1 MSALIAY
8 VASTW
13 VRLDDEADW
22 RMPDYPA
29 VSDAAVVISDFGA
42 DALTGEIELE
52 GSPVHAPALI
62 SRKLAAQGAADGE
75 TRVLIHALQ
84 KSSSRYQAIYT
95 AINLAQWQRLMQWR
109 QARPRVC
116 LMVPVMS
123 LLWRQVGPN
132 RGVVAHSGR
141 QLILLAQSDK
151 RLIHC
156 TTVGFSESVAD
167 LETAARALGERVRAE
182 LAVTPALGED
192 FKVVW
197 HVVLSKVDSDESRP
211 TSEALAGAF
220 VDATGLNVELAPSQI
235 LGGEGAAHLE
245 SSLPSLW
252 RAHSFL
258 ASVNPLTERISWGLE
273 RWAWVWSGLMCSVAL
288 VSLIVAGGL
297 FARVHRVNNEA
308 AQIRMQAE
316 ALHEQ
321 IVQLKP
327 QTVMP
332 TGFDAW
338 SQELIA
344 QQVTQKKFDV
354 ERIVKTVGN
363 AAHTSG
369 VAILRIYTVSPPVG
383 KGRPDVGGRPSPRE
397 PEKLLVVDG
406 ATPAGGDG
414 AQVDKLARFV
424 QALRAAGWVASSVD
438 TIAGHVEGN
447 LLAKVFSYRLTPAVS
462 AAREK
467 Q

>member
-1 MSALIAY
+1 
-8 VASTW
+8 
-13 VRLDDEADW
+13 
-22 RMPDYPA
+22 MPDYPA
-29 VSDAAVVISDFGA
+29 VSDAAVIISDFGA

-62 SRKLAAQGAADGE
+62 SRRLAAQGAADGE
-75 TRVLIHALQ
+75 TRVLIHAMQ
-84 KSSSRYQAIYT
+84 KSSLRYRAIYT
-95 AINLAQWQRLMQWR
+95 AINLAQWQRLMDWR

-116 LMVPVMS
+116 LIVPVMS
-123 LLWRQVGPN
+123 LLWRQIGPN

-141 QLILLAQSDK
+141 QLIFLAQSDK

-156 TTVGFSESVAD
+156 TTLGFSESVVD
-167 LETAARALGERVRAE
+167 LESAARALGERVRAE
-182 LAVTPALGED
+182 LAVTPALAED

-197 HVVLSKVDSDESRP
+197 YVVLARVDADESRS
-211 TSEALAGAF
+211 TSEVLAGAF
-220 VDATGLNVELAPSQI
+220 VEATGLNVEPAPSQMF
-235 LGGEGAAHLE
+235 GGQEAAHLE

-252 RAHSFL
+252 RADSFL

-273 RWAWVWSGLMCSVAL
+273 RWAWAWSGLMCSVAL
-288 VSLIVAGGL
+288 LSVLVAGGL
-297 FARVHRVNNEA
+297 FVRVHRVNDEA
-308 AQIRMQAE
+308 AQIRIQAQ

-321 IVQLKP
+321 IAQIKP

-332 TGFDAW
+332 ASFDAW
-338 SQELIA
+338 SQEVIT
-344 QQVTQKKFDV
+344 QQATQKKFDV

-363 AAHTSG
+363 AANTSG

-383 KGRPDVGGRPSPRE
+383 KGHPDVGARLSPRE
-397 PEKLLVVDG
+397 SEKLLVVDG

-438 TIAGHVEGN
+438 TVAGHVEGN

-462 AAREK
+462 AVQEK